1 MTTWQRYLPTSI
13 SLFLHQDG
21 DIHRHMYLRD
31 VVTAIEYDEQPPT

>member
-1 MTTWQRYLPTSI
+1 MVMIFTNMINIPM
-13 SLFLHQDG
+13 FLHQDG